1 MAGDVMRFTFV
12 RAAGA
17 KGAVACASM
26 RKRDLLKALSD
37 PDLALS
43 ISNRPEGRFFFM
55 TRRSQQCSSIL
66 ARLVRKS
73 LSRESLGN
81 RDALPLPDVELPMI
95 F

>member
-1 MAGDVMRFTFV
+1 
-12 RAAGA
+12 
-17 KGAVACASM
+17 M

-43 ISNRPEGRFFFM
+43 HQKPPGRVVFFHDKEIE
-55 TRRSQQCSSIL
+55 QCSSIL
-66 ARLVRKS
+66 ARLVQKS

-81 RDALPLPDVELPMI
+81 RDALPLPDVDLPMI

>member
-1 MAGDVMRFTFV
+1 
-12 RAAGA
+12 
-17 KGAVACASM
+17 M

-43 ISNRPEGRFFFM
+43 SATARKGGFFHDKEIE
-55 TRRSQQCSSIL
+55 QCSSIL
-66 ARLVRKS
+66 ARLVQKS

-81 RDALPLPDVELPMI
+81 RDALPLPDVDLPMI